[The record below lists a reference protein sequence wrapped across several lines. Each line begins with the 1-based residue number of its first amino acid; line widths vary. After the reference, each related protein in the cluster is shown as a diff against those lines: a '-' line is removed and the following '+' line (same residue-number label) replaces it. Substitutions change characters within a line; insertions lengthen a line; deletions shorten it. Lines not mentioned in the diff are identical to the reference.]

1 MLAGAALN
9 GLRAMAC
16 VRAHRHCRVE
26 LGFDSHH
33 SLGCGGSD
41 SPSRRE
47 QLEKYGYVGG
57 RWHAQQFEKWILQ
70 QHCGVLELGE
80 TKAL

>member
-1 MLAGAALN
+1 VLAGAALN

-33 SLGCGGSD
+33 SWGGSD
-41 SPSRRE
+41 HRAAVN
-47 QLEKYGYVGG
+47 KYGYGGG

>member
-16 VRAHRHCRVE
+16 VRTHRHCRVE
-26 LGFDSHH
+26 LVSIVTT
-33 SLGCGGSD
+33 LGVGSD
-41 SPSRRE
+41 HRAAVNSSKRTVMLGE
-47 QLEKYGYVGG
+47 GG
-57 RWHAQQFEKWILQ
+57 MNKKSKSGFYK